1 MSLISE
7 QIFKIRHKSHLFHKN
22 SEMYKIL
29 HDAADTIEELSA
41 KLANANM
48 ERSEPHY
55 NDEKVREAVKKQEA
69 KKIVYHDNCGN
80 PTPSTPRCPCC
91 FEEQTET
98 WYMSSQSWCRH
109 CGQKISWE

>member
-7 QIFKIRHKSHLFHKN
+7 QVKGLRYLAMEFGGYSN
-22 SEMYKIL
+22 NYKL
-29 HDAADTIEELSA
+29 LNDAADTIEELSA

-98 WYMSSQSWCRH
+98 WYMSSQRWCRH
-109 CGQKISWE
+109 CGQKISLE